1 MRVEEWETPVRE
13 NVTRLTTGGH
23 SMSESMMRQYPGKT
37 HWIAGQPGWEEV
49 ADHALEWAIARHAA
63 PKAMV

>member
-1 MRVEEWETPVRE
+1 
-13 NVTRLTTGGH
+13 
-23 SMSESMMRQYPGKT
+23 MSESMMRQYPGKT

-49 ADHALEWAIARHAA
+49 ADHALEWAIAHHAA